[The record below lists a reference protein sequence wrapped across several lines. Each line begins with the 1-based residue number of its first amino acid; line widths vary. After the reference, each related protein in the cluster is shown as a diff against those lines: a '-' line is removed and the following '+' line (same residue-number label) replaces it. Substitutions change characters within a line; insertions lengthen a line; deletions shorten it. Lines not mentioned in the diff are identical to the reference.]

1 MYVFFSNEM
10 SIKRFFNK
18 VGKGLKKVGRF
29 VKDKVFP
36 VVGRMAKPILNVIS
50 ALPGQIG
57 MVGKIGS
64 AITGIL
70 HNATDQIPNNTARER
85 LNKIID
91 KGKDGFDRV
100 VDTGQHYAER
110 ANDTVDRGRRM
121 VDIVKDGY
129 NNQIKPIVHDARY
142 RPKID
147 FSKIGPKVM

>member
-1 MYVFFSNEM
+1 MVFFNDEM
-10 SIKRFFNK
+10 TIKRFFQK
-18 VGKGLKKVGRF
+18 VGKRLSKVGRF

-36 VVGRMAKPILNVIS
+36 VVGRIAKPVLNVIS
-50 ALPGQIG
+50 ALPCHIG

-70 HNATDQIPNNTARER
+70 HQATDQIPNNTARER

-91 KGKDGFDRV
+91 KGKDGFDKV
-100 VDTGQHYAER
+100 VDTGQHFAER
-110 ANDTVDRGRRM
+110 ANDTIDIGRRM

-129 NNQIKPIVHDARY
+129 NNQIRPIVHDARY

-147 FSKIGPKVM
+147 FSKIGP